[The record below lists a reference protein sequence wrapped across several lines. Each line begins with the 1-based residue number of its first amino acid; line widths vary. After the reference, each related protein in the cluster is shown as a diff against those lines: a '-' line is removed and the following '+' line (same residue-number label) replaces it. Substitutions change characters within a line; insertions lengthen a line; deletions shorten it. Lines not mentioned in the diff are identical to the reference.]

1 MSDHGRRATLRVAWR
16 RCLLCCVLAL
26 LAGHSPSAT
35 SGPLPLSPPNGGFED
50 GLRAWRPDRVEGVSA
65 GDVTLVAA
73 GAAEGKQCVCLTG
86 TTARPLIGLTSDP
99 VAVPRGGAYLRL
111 RFRYRTLGEPDELVV
126 RLRPLDEKGQ
136 GLTPPANYRYVY
148 LPLLPSAAWQEASLG
163 CLLAPEAVAYDVGF
177 WLRGEGA
184 LLVDAVTVQTLGVG
198 DGGVPAR
205 GARIQGAHQ
214 DAVQVWCESPLKRV
228 YRDTPAPAAEVA
240 AIELAAARGECEPVQ
255 VVIVP
260 RADAARV
267 RVRWQDFLGPS
278 VLPREIG
285 RSAWVDYLEVTRTQA
300 PLGRTGWVPDVLDP
314 EDTRD
319 LKGGQVQPIWLT
331 LKVPRNARPGLYQGA
346 VQIESRPRDHWAPP
360 SLPTLR
366 IPIRLRVRDFA
377 LPEEPTLTTLVG
389 IDQCPPQGREPLRRN
404 LRQHR
409 VSGESF
415 VGPLP
420 VRIAA
425 DGTVQVE
432 FAAFDTAAADYF
444 RTGLRLFAIPGV

>member
-1 MSDHGRRATLRVAWR
+1 M
-16 RCLLCCVLAL
+16 
-26 LAGHSPSAT
+26 AG
-35 SGPLPLSPPNGGFED
+35 G
-50 GLRAWRPDRVEGVSA
+50 
-65 GDVTLVAA
+65 
-73 GAAEGKQCVCLTG
+73 
-86 TTARPLIGLTSDP
+86 
-99 VAVPRGGAYLRL
+99 
-111 RFRYRTLGEPDELVV
+111 
-126 RLRPLDEKGQ
+126 
-136 GLTPPANYRYVY
+136 
-148 LPLLPSAAWQEASLG
+148 SLG

-346 VQIESRPRDHWAPP
+346 VQIESRPRDHWAP
-360 SLPTLR
+360 LAATLR
-366 IPIRLRVRDFA
+366 IPIA
-377 LPEEPTLTTLVG
+377 CAYATLPCQEPTSQPSSASTSARPG
-389 IDQCPPQGREPLRRN
+389 PQPLRRN

-409 VSGESF
+409 VSGASS
-415 VGPLP
+415 VPCVHRRRRHAGG
-420 VRIAA
+420 VRRL
-425 DGTVQVE
+425 
-432 FAAFDTAAADYF
+432 DTAATDYSH
-444 RTGLRLFAIPGV
+444 RPAPLRDPGSGGPHQIGWAHPHL